1 MMRPG
6 LPAAL
11 VALAL
16 SARAQTHRYVDA
28 AAGSDSASGLTPTQA
43 WRTIQR
49 AATNAGAGWIIHVA
63 PGAYRETVGP
73 TNNGAAA
80 APIVFRGETSND
92 ARVILSGAV
101 SSRTLTWVRLTNNS
115 IGLPGGV
122 APSNIYYTSLAG
134 WTTRPS
140 RITWVDGTNR
150 AALPLAREP
159 DRGVTTDWKYHE
171 NWWQAD
177 GGSTDQLW
185 DATHDPAG
193 AYPDVQTGH
202 LGWINGFTNSFLT
215 GAVVVATD
223 HQQAHDTYRRTITSH
238 SASSGLVR
246 FAASTLYTLGSNTKY
261 YVEGPPQCLDRIG
274 EWSLVRIGT
283 TNRLYLWPPNN
294 SHPTN
299 LDLEIARR
307 GIGFNLQHRSHIRVE
322 DMVIQDLNNLEG
334 GYTGDEGAFWI
345 QNWDED
351 SVGLVFDRLTIR
363 DVPLAFRMYANAEL
377 GMISNLTVQSSD
389 IGPCDNPAILTLFDT
404 GATARVGISTLLIR
418 SNTFHHLGFASRID
432 QGIGLLIT
440 APHRL
445 LFEGNHVHDVMQ
457 NGLVLAYGEEADS
470 LILGNLFERCA
481 LGAGDCA
488 GFKVWAS
495 GRASSRILVM
505 RNVFRDNPGWTFPV
519 SQINWWETS
528 RGRFAGFGTYT
539 DIVRSPA
546 TDDYAVVF
554 YRNEAYRNGYAG
566 FFIAHSRD
574 MALFNNVCAGQPH
587 GISLDGQLSTMP
599 GVNSNCLAFNNLL
612 LIHQTNASLYAD
624 SGISIRAPSSEM
636 TRAQC
641 DYNVYQVRGDG
652 ATAMRHYHR
661 WDSEAESWRHNLY
674 TNTAEIRDRTPWEDH
689 GQDAPAD
696 ADMVADEETGDFNL
710 YLNSPAVDGAIP
722 PQIALDLVTRLESV
736 LGMEIEDEALYG
748 AGYDAGPLECH
759 PESIE
764 FTGATLSED
773 SLPVFTW
780 SSVYGAAYSVES
792 STNRVH
798 PDWVIITNLSSSGYA
813 TSFTNSAVQGPL
825 LLRTRLDGPD

>member
-1 MMRPG
+1 MRSG
-6 LPAAL
+6 LPAVL

-28 AAGSDSASGLTPTQA
+28 AAGSDGASGLTPTQA

-49 AATNAGAGWIIHVA
+49 AATNAAAGWIIHLA
-63 PGAYRETVGP
+63 PGVYRETVGP
-73 TNNGAAA
+73 TQNGAAGS
-80 APIVFRGETSND
+80 PILFRGETSND
-92 ARVILSGAV
+92 ARAILSGAE
-101 SSRTLTWVRLTNNS
+101 SSRTLSWTRLTNNP
-115 IGLPGGV
+115 IGLPAGV
-122 APSNIYYTSLAG
+122 APSNIYFAALTG
-134 WTTRPS
+134 WTTLPS
-140 RITWVDGTNR
+140 RITWMDGTNR
-150 AALPLAREP
+150 VALPRAREP
-159 DRGVTTDWKYHE
+159 DWTVTTDWKYHE

-177 GGSTDQLW
+177 GGATDRLW

-193 AYPDVQTGH
+193 AYPDVQAGH

-223 HQQAHDTYRRTITSH
+223 HQQAHDTYRRAVTYH
-238 SASSGLVR
+238 AASSGLVQL
-246 FAASTLYTLGSNTKY
+246 AATTLYGLGSNTKY
-261 YVEGPPQCLDRIG
+261 YVEGPPQCLDRTG
-274 EWSLVRIGT
+274 EWSIVRAGT

-307 GIGFNLQHRSHIRVE
+307 GVGFNLQHRSHVRVE

-345 QNWDED
+345 QNWNQD
-351 SVGLVFDRLTIR
+351 SLGLAFDRLTIR
-363 DVPLAFRMYANAEL
+363 DVPIAFRMYANAEL
-377 GMISNLTVQSSD
+377 GVISNLTIQSSD

-404 GATARVGISTLLIR
+404 GVTARVGISTLLIR

-457 NGLVLAYGEEADS
+457 NGLVLAYGEESDS

-481 LGAGDCA
+481 FGAGDCA
-488 GFKVWAS
+488 GFKVWAN
-495 GRASSRILVM
+495 GGASSRILVM
-505 RNVFRDNPGWTFPV
+505 RNTFRDNPGWTFPV

-528 RGRFAGFGTYT
+528 RGRFAGFGIYT
-539 DIVRSPA
+539 DIVRSPG
-546 TDDYAVVF
+546 TDDLAMVF

-574 MALFNNVCAGQPH
+574 IALFNNVSAGQPH
-587 GISLDGQLSTMP
+587 GISLDGQLSAMP
-599 GVNSNCLAFNNLL
+599 GLNSNCFVFNNLL
-612 LIHQTNASLYAD
+612 LIRQTNTSVYAD

-636 TRAQC
+636 SRVRC
-641 DYNVYQVRGDG
+641 DYNVYRVKGDG
-652 ATAMRHYHR
+652 AAAMRHYHR
-661 WDSEAESWRHNLY
+661 WDMEAESWRHNLY

-689 GQDAPAD
+689 GQDAPTVAD
-696 ADMVADEETGDFNL
+696 TVADEAAGDFHL
-710 YLNSPAVDGAIP
+710 YLNSPAVDSATT
-722 PQIALDLVTRLESV
+722 PQVALDLIARLESV
-736 LGMEIEDEALYG
+736 LGIEIDDETMHG

-764 FTGATLSED
+764 FMAAALSEEG
-773 SLPVFTW
+773 LPVFTW
-780 SSVYGAAYSVES
+780 SSVHGAAYSIES
-792 STNRVH
+792 STN
-798 PDWVIITNLSSSGYA
+798 PIASDWSFITNLSSSGYV
-813 TSFTNSAVQGPL
+813 THYTNILIHAPL
-825 LLRTRLDGPD
+825 ILRARLDGPD